1 MPKKVKTL
9 FKKSIIEDPISRKV
23 QVGGKGKKGLVG
35 VEMGKKKKQSEFWRV
50 LVSFETAERFKADS
64 SFHMSETHRHKEG
77 RREERDIENNSFKR
91 ILLVL

>member
-35 VEMGKKKKQSEFWRV
+35 VEMGKKKKSNLNFGE
-50 LVSFETAERFKADS
+50 
-64 SFHMSETHRHKEG
+64 
-77 RREERDIENNSFKR
+77 I
-91 ILLVL
+91 